1 MACNNCGNCDCG
13 GGGNCGDCNQTFPAN
28 CATGCRTPCSACP
41 PNTADCETLP
51 SALQNFVDAFFGSV
65 TKTEIDGEVRWL
77 LPCNLDIGLPGNPR
91 ADGEGLACYF
101 LRLFRDGINGL
112 EGPTGAAG
120 AAGENGA
127 NAWTIILTAFV
138 QPSPGGTVN
147 FNIVPS
153 PTITPGQTIFIPG
166 SGYYMVTSRI
176 SNSVFA
182 QLIESVPS
190 PNAVTTPG
198 TIALPCGPRGLT
210 ITGPTG
216 APGLQGP
223 TGAQGNTG
231 PTGAGGPTGPTG
243 PAGSVATN
251 SNGQVTITGATDM
264 AVTNVDQKI
273 SFGIDD
279 PEVTLPAVGTYF
291 VLARFRCFNDVGSGN
306 NLSRDFY
313 LNNQTT
319 ATPVPGGE
327 HPEVIMWN
335 TGGSDH
341 CNYVHIWAIVTTSNP
356 NEIIDVHVTSDS
368 AVAPQTIFQDGSSI
382 MFIQLA

>member
-1 MACNNCGNCDCG
+1 MSCSNCNNCDCG
-13 GGGNCGDCNQTFPAN
+13 GCGGADCNSTFPASCNPQAN
-28 CATGCRTPCSACP
+28 CSPCKACP
-41 PNTADCETLP
+41 PNSADCETLP

-65 TKTEIDGEVRWL
+65 VKTEIDGQVTWV

-112 EGPTGAAG
+112 EGPTGATG

-138 QPSPGGTVN
+138 QPTPGGTVN
-147 FNIVPS
+147 FNIVAS

-166 SGYYMVTSRI
+166 SGYYMVTSRV

-182 QLIESVPS
+182 QLIEAVPT
-190 PNAVTTPG
+190 PNPVTVPG

-223 TGAQGNTG
+223 TGAQGPTG

-243 PAGSVATN
+243 PTGAVSTN
-251 SNGQVTITGATDM
+251 SNGQVVITGATDFT
-264 AVTNVDQKI
+264 VTNADQKI
-273 SFGIDD
+273 TFGVDD
-279 PEVTLPAVGTYF
+279 PEVTLPDIGTYF
-291 VLARFRCFNDVGSGN
+291 VLARFRCMNDVASMN
-306 NLSRDFY
+306 NHQWDFY

-319 ATPVPGGE
+319 ATPVDGGR
-327 HPEVIMWN
+327 HTNTILFN
-335 TGGSDH
+335 TGGSNH
-341 CNYVHIWAIVTTSNP
+341 CTYIHVWAIVQTVGI
-356 NEIIDVHVTSDS
+356 NEIIDVHVMSDS
-368 AVAPQTIFQDGSSI
+368 AAAPQTIFQDGSNI
-382 MFIQLA
+382 MFIKLA